1 MAGGTACSAG
11 HVPGSRSYLLGQQLW
26 LSCSASGME
35 AGKIEEME
43 KMLKEAHAEKS
54 RLMESRVSGDTS
66 TAASWGLSPPSPGL
80 NTCVCWQEREMELRQ
95 QALEDERRRREK
107 LERRLQDETA
117 RRQKLVEKE
126 VKLREKHF
134 SQVRGRMPPSSTGSP
149 FQPCQQGRPNPLLM
163 FRVPVRRC
171 GSRR

>member
-1 MAGGTACSAG
+1 MTLARGPS
-11 HVPGSRSYLLGQQLW
+11 HW
-26 LSCSASGME
+26 DSCVSFSASGME

-54 RLMESRVSGDTS
+54 RLMESRVSGGAG
-66 TAASWGLSPPSPGL
+66 AAAGCRAGSRSPGL
-80 NTCVCWQEREMELRQ
+80 SACACQQEREMELRR
-95 QALEDERRRREK
+95 QALEDERRRREQ

-134 SQVRGRMPPSSTGSP
+134 SQVWGGLPPLGSP
-149 FQPCQQGRPNPLLM
+149 LPAWPMMQTQLPASVIAG
-163 FRVPVRRC
+163 
-171 GSRR
+171 